1 MEIEMNTQ
9 SEALRLANELE
20 IFSGAFDAAAEL
32 RRLYEANQVMLE
44 ALKLAEKSLVSF
56 VSDISDHGWSQ
67 SDMDNLDT
75 VTAAIAK
82 GEQQ

>member
-1 MEIEMNTQ
+1 MNTQ
-9 SEALRLANELE
+9 PEALRLANELVALHGYPLS
-20 IFSGAFDAAAEL
+20 IKAAAEL
-32 RRLYEANQVMLE
+32 RRLYEANQAMLA
-44 ALKLAEKSLVSF
+44 ALKLAEESLGSF
-56 VSDISDHGWSQ
+56 VSDHGWSQ